1 MYWKP
6 TDGSGEEE
14 RLTSKPDVV
23 HTPSSVSPDGRWVA
37 FTEGGSTVVGS
48 TWVLSL
54 TGDRTPRLL
63 ISGGLD
69 AQFSPDG
76 RWIAD
81 QSSESGNLQVYVAPF
96 PGPGPRIPVSAGGGH
111 SSLWSPDGRELYYVQ
126 GDAIMAVTV
135 GRSATMSVSA
145 PRKLFEGRFRGNP
158 NTLTPFDI
166 APDGRRFIRVQQAQP
181 DRAVTRIEV
190 VLNWAGQLSR

>member
-1 MYWKP
+1 MLP
-6 TDGSGEEE
+6 
-14 RLTSKPDVV
+14 
-23 HTPSSVSPDGRWVA
+23 
-37 FTEGGSTVVGS
+37 
-48 TWVLSL
+48 
-54 TGDRTPRLL
+54 
-63 ISGGLD
+63 
-69 AQFSPDG
+69 
-76 RWIAD
+76 
-81 QSSESGNLQVYVAPF
+81 LQVYVAPF

-181 DRAVTRIEV
+181 DRAVTRRSGVELGGPVEPLTISIDSGDF
-190 VLNWAGQLSR
+190 LYATACGDRHRRLRDRHCH